1 MNELNKVTVDDYN
14 ESLDDKNN
22 LVYNFLIDLIIHMYS
37 GGISPSL
44 IKEHLKKITDDAY
57 KKVEDIVSRSGYTM
71 TEASIAYDNGDQETY
86 QKIMEA
92 LFKVLDEDAKESN
105 MDIDI
110 KPYEEVEE
118 EKSK

>member
-1 MNELNKVTVDDYN
+1 MNESNKVTVDDYN
-14 ESLDDKNN
+14 ESLGGKNN
-22 LVYNFLIDLIIHMYS
+22 LVYNSLIDLIIHLYS
-37 GGISPSL
+37 GGISPSI

-92 LFKVLDEDAKESN
+92 LFKVLDEDAEESSMD
-105 MDIDI
+105 MDIQ
-110 KPYEEVEE
+110 PCEEVEDKE
-118 EKSK
+118 SK